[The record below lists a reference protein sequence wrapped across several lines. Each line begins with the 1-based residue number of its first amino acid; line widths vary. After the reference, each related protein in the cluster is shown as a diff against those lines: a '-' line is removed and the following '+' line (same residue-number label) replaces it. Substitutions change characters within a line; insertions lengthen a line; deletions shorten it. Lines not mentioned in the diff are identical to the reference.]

1 MNNYQSLQN
10 YLGIQNIDDSH
21 HQNNLM
27 EEGNPQAFKKFS
39 NESSNIEDDSKLDDG
54 NNIIKNNI
62 RQ

>member
-10 YLGIQNIDDSH
+10 YLGIQNIDDTNY
-21 HQNNLM
+21 QNNLI

-54 NNIIKNNI
+54 NNINY
-62 RQ
+62 